1 MAFSYLND
9 LHTNGINQSKSQK
22 DDYDFPFQVPLITI
36 HKHSFSNKTTIIKEC
51 SRIFYFSAYKKNGNS
66 LIQEKMKSLF
76 KKPFIFSLK
85 PFDVFKIPLE
95 IRHKKKS
102 VNINVYTLWRR
113 ERDSNP
119 RYLAVQRFS
128 RPPQSTTLPSLQTL
142 L

>member
-36 HKHSFSNKTTIIKEC
+36 HKHLLFQENNDNKKNVHEPFSSLLT
-51 SRIFYFSAYKKNGNS
+51 KNGNS

-95 IRHKKKS
+95 IRHKQKS